1 MNRNRR
7 KFLVLA
13 LGTGAAATAALC
25 ARRWAGGRDDCQ
37 KRTGFA
43 LGAPITMT
51 VVHPSGEEAERAL
64 DEAFVELH
72 LVDRLM
78 SLYDPTSQLSELNK
92 YGFLDRPHPY
102 IVSVL
107 RASRE
112 LSQRTEGAFDV
123 TVQPLWSLYA
133 DLRQH
138 GRSPNDAELQHE
150 LPRIDWRRVDVTEDR
165 VRIPDGT
172 QITLNGI
179 AQGFAADRV
188 LDSLRRRGITHAL
201 VDAGEIGSLGVNS
214 TGSPWKVGIRHPRN
228 AGEFLSV
235 AALDGRCMATSGD
248 YATSFSSDFQS
259 HHIFDPH
266 TGRSPTQCSS
276 VSIVAPTATEADGL
290 STAVFVL
297 GLERGMQLVRATP
310 RTDALVV
317 LKDGTTVATE
327 HFPSETPG

>member
-1 MNRNRR
+1 MKGNRR
-7 KFLVLA
+7 KFLVIG
-13 LGTGAAATAALC
+13 LGTGAAAAALG
-25 ARRWAGGRDDCQ
+25 ARRWLGGSDCH

-51 VVHPSGEEAERAL
+51 VVHPGGDEAERAL
-64 DEAFVELH
+64 DEAFAELN

-92 YGFLDRPHPY
+92 YGCLDRPHPH

-112 LSQRTEGAFDV
+112 LSQRTDGAFDI

-133 DLRQH
+133 DARQR
-138 GRSPNDAELQHE
+138 GRTPNDAELQRE
-150 LPRIDWRRVDVTEDR
+150 LPRIDWRRVDVNEDR
-165 VRIPDGT
+165 VKIPDGT

-188 LDSLRRRGITHAL
+188 LDALRRRGVTHAL
-201 VDAGEIGSLGVNS
+201 VDAGEIGSLGAS
-214 TGSPWKVGIRHPRN
+214 ATGLPWKVGIRHPRH
-228 AGEFLSV
+228 AGEFLS
-235 AALDGRCMATSGD
+235 AARLDGRCMATSGD

-266 TGRSPTQCSS
+266 TGRSPAQCSS

-317 LKDGTTVATE
+317 LKDGTTMATE